1 MTFCTCTAD
10 SKGCYICNPNDFDKI
25 NGTIVRKVKTMPSGF
40 GGSVGKACGCSDT
53 RPAPTSAPPT
63 RKISQIDE
71 QLQIMDK
78 NIKDLNEIVMNFG
91 LCINRILRN
100 EPKSASDNETCTMP
114 VTPLANELA
123 LKNRG
128 IEEAISNLNWYIER
142 IELEDDVR

>member
-1 MTFCTCTAD
+1 MTFCTCTTG
-10 SKGCYICNPNDFDKI
+10 SKGCYICNPNDFDNI
-25 NGTIVRKVKTMPSGF
+25 NGTMIRKVKTMP
-40 GGSVGKACGCSDT
+40 GGLAGGGRACSCSDT
-53 RPAPTSAPPT
+53 RPAPTSASPT

-100 EPKSASDNETCTMP
+100 EPKEPSGNETCTTP

-128 IEEAISNLNWYIER
+128 IEAAISHLNWYIER
-142 IELEDDVR
+142 VELEDDIR

>member
-1 MTFCTCTAD
+1 
-10 SKGCYICNPNDFDKI
+10 
-25 NGTIVRKVKTMPSGF
+25 MP
-40 GGSVGKACGCSDT
+40 GGLAGGGRTCGCSDT
-53 RPAPTSAPPT
+53 RPAPTSAHPT
-63 RKISQIDE
+63 RKSSQIDE

-100 EPKSASDNETCTMP
+100 EPKEPSGNETCTTP

-128 IEEAISNLNWYIER
+128 IEAAISHLNWYIER
-142 IELEDDVR
+142 VELEDDIR